1 MVTLSSL
8 LVVFYWL
15 LNSEKGKEDKT
26 FRRQVNSIGTK
37 LSKYESFVD
46 ENFQKLIFS
55 VVELHQ
61 PVEKSLLPQ
70 MPPEILEMLS
80 TKQNSLSSPSAPAS
94 SSSSRIGSK
103 RLRRNSKR
111 LRRNS
116 SASAAASAASSSAAA
131 ASAAVSSSSSSS
143 ATNIDGDE
151 LLFTLGNVRFRTID
165 RKVLAEDKCLTSG
178 VVEMIMNHINSD
190 YHEDNLEGKTHTF
203 GIHFDGYLRGDDK
216 FRREGIL
223 KCALRVE
230 NGIFTKD
237 FLHIAHNPGYHWI
250 LISVVRPSLVSGFW
264 FLQFPQPLKF
274 TMKVAMPPNDSTEEQ
289 DRPCILVMDSY
300 NSEGDNAHAAAIVR
314 LLHRCK
320 ALHIQ
325 VY

>member
-1 MVTLSSL
+1 M
-8 LVVFYWL
+8 
-15 LNSEKGKEDKT
+15 
-26 FRRQVNSIGTK
+26 
-37 LSKYESFVD
+37 
-46 ENFQKLIFS
+46 
-55 VVELHQ
+55 
-61 PVEKSLLPQ
+61 
-70 MPPEILEMLS
+70 
-80 TKQNSLSSPSAPAS
+80 
-94 SSSSRIGSK
+94 
-103 RLRRNSKR
+103 
-111 LRRNS
+111 
-116 SASAAASAASSSAAA
+116 
-131 ASAAVSSSSSSS
+131 
-143 ATNIDGDE
+143 
-151 LLFTLGNVRFRTID
+151 RFRTID

-190 YHEDNLEGKTHTF
+190 YHEDKLGGKTHTF